1 VTHDW
6 NCSPSIAIETFFAA
20 RSDCRQDRRLIAECS
35 ADLVAFDRAS
45 PTLSSSTPHRARE
58 GTVVDGSSGNRG
70 MATKVRVLGIGAL
83 VVAACAAIG
92 FYIYHDRYGRY
103 FEDTNDAT
111 IQADQVAIS
120 SKLSGYVSAVP
131 VDDNQHV
138 GAGSLLAEIDPL
150 DYRTKLAMAD
160 ADIASSVAAEN
171 AIKASQDEA
180 RAGVTEALAK
190 LKAAGANL
198 AYAQREVVRYGPLAA
213 TGAEPATML
222 SQLESNRDRA
232 SAEFASVRAS
242 LEQAQKRVTS
252 IGAQTAQNAAQA
264 EAARVKRQAAANDLT
279 ATRLIAPV
287 AGRIASR
294 NVRVGQFVQPGTR
307 LMTVVPEEIYV
318 VANFKETQM
327 GLMRPGLPAK
337 IYVDAL
343 PGITFTGSVTSVTP
357 GTGSNFSMIP
367 PQNATGNFTKIVQ
380 RVPVRIRIDAGPT
393 ARRVLMPGLSL
404 EVEVD
409 TRTARNVLD
418 AIRDEQERGRK

>member
-1 VTHDW
+1 M
-6 NCSPSIAIETFFAA
+6 AA
-20 RSDCRQDRRLIAECS
+20 
-35 ADLVAFDRAS
+35 
-45 PTLSSSTPHRARE
+45 
-58 GTVVDGSSGNRG
+58 
-70 MATKVRVLGIGAL
+70 KVRATGIGAL
-83 VVAACAAIG
+83 VVAACGAIG

-138 GAGSLLAEIDPL
+138 GAGALLAEIDPL
-150 DYRTKLAMAD
+150 DYQTRLAMAD

-180 RAGVTEALAK
+180 RAGVAETLAK
-190 LKAAGANL
+190 LKAAGASL

-222 SQLESNRDRA
+222 SQLEANRDRA
-232 SAEFASVRAS
+232 SAEFASVRAA

-252 IGAQTAQNAAQA
+252 IGAQATQNAAQA
-264 EAARVKRQAAANDLT
+264 QAARVKRQAAANDLT
-279 ATRLIAPV
+279 ATRLTAPV

-337 IYVDAL
+337 IRVDAL
-343 PGITFTGSVTSVTP
+343 PGITFSGSVTSVTP

-393 ARRVLMPGLSL
+393 ARRVLVPGLSL
-404 EVEVD
+404 DVEVD

-418 AIRDEQERGRK
+418 AIRDEQEHGSR